1 MPALKNGHF
10 VEWLD
15 SKVFDLAY
23 MESVIGRYLKGEELY
38 GQEMN
43 DLGALA
49 MHSAIGFY
57 GQ

>member
-1 MPALKNGHF
+1 MLKKGRF

-15 SKVFDLAY
+15 TSVFDKLY
-23 MESVIGRYLKGEELY
+23 IDEIIGRYLKGEELY

-49 MHSAIGFY
+49 MQSAIGFY
-57 GQ
+57 VK